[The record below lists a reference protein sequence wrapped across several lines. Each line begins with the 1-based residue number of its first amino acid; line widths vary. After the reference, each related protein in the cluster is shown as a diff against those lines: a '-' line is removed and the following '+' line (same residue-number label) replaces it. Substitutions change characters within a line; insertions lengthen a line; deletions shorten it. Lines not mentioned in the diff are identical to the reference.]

1 MGNHVY
7 KQNGKMFL
15 DETAQE
21 ILKPI
26 DGNAGLVDKVS
37 TLEGKIVKLK
47 SDVEYYEKNY
57 LKYKEKSEELTKEVS
72 EK

>member
-1 MGNHVY
+1 
-7 KQNGKMFL
+7 MFL